1 MGNIEGTLA
10 MPRKSMNNN
19 FYWASEL
26 AKGDGVRVP
35 LRLNHDKTETGIIG
49 YSNLKWDSTVEHL
62 DYDAV
67 ITDEKID
74 KIVAEMIANGQSV
87 KVSLGIDATSVEK
100 ICKSGST
107 ECMDAPIDVI
117 FKEMSVLIGENPGI
131 PESSLNISEQITNM
145 ICGKQCI
152 ELFSTVENYNTSISG
167 NNDDKQV
174 MTLKEN
180 EITESEQNDAFNK
193 KVADAVNAQMDL
205 HLKTQE
211 ETAKLEKAVAEG
223 VKEAKA
229 KLDAKEAENPFAK
242 KAPCDPKKD
251 DCKQDVKTESV
262 DEAKI
267 NAIVEAKVKDATNAI
282 TEKYEEFVKKSEVST
297 GIKSFTEASMDE
309 HVPLMERVLKG
320 ESVSI
325 KLDKEEFIKAHSVQ
339 GSSIFDEAISTS
351 GTIPHV
357 GTGTGIVILPG
368 GIKVKTIRPWIEVR
382 TIKQGEDKTRFYT
395 LTIPAFGTI
404 TEHVSTEIT
413 PATHTLTGFDLAAD
427 TPRGFR
433 QNVLKAELE
442 KYPAD
447 LLEKIRETARV
458 RALEDEVTLVLST
471 IAAATSADFGA
482 NHFDDVGG
490 LVTDETAEDATTA
503 LTAAGLE
510 QCKQYLSEQGHQPE
524 GGGAVAAI
532 SPRQEKELIQDSTVV
547 RFIQQVQDGSVS
559 RSGKISMYF
568 GLEIFVTNSLASVN
582 NSTRAIVFMK
592 YKAFGFATARDLEI
606 EFDKNINRQSVDIVA
621 THRINAVIK
630 DATAYC
636 ILSSK
641 DD

>member
-10 MPRKSMNNN
+10 MPRKSMNGN

-35 LRLNHDKTETGIIG
+35 LRLNHDKTEAGIIG
-49 YSNLKWDSTVEHL
+49 YSILKWNPSIEHL
-62 DYDAV
+62 DYNAT

-74 KIVAEMIANGQSV
+74 ALVSELITKGESV
-87 KVSLGIDATSVEK
+87 KVSLGIDAQSVEK
-100 ICKSGST
+100 ICKSGSS
-107 ECMDAPIDVI
+107 ECMDAPIDVT
-117 FKEMSVLIGENPGI
+117 FREMSVLIGENPGI
-131 PESSLNISEQITNM
+131 PESSLNISEQITS
-145 ICGKQCI
+145 IVQALACGKQCI
-152 ELFSTVENYNTSISG
+152 ELFSTVEKYNTSISG
-167 NNDDKQV
+167 NNDDKQL
-174 MTLKEN
+174 MTLEETK
-180 EITESEQNDAFNK
+180 IAESEANDAFNK
-193 KVADAVNAQMDL
+193 KVADAVNAQMDV
-205 HLKTQE
+205 HLKASE

-223 VKEAKA
+223 VKEAQA
-229 KLDAKEAENPFAK
+229 KLEAENPFAK
-242 KAPCDPKKD
+242 KAPCDPKKE
-251 DCKQDVKTESV
+251 DCKNKTESV

-267 NAIVEAKVKDATNAI
+267 NAIVEARIKDATDAI
-282 TEKYEEFVKKSEVST
+282 SEKYEEFVKKSEVST
-297 GIKSFTEASMDE
+297 GSKSFTEASMDE

-325 KLDKEEFIKAHSVQ
+325 KMDKEEFIKAHSVQ
-339 GSSIFDEAISTS
+339 GTSIFDEAISTS

-395 LTIPAFGTI
+395 LTIPAFGNI

-433 QNVLKAELE
+433 QNVLKTELE
-442 KYPAD
+442 KYPSD

-458 RALEDEVTLVLST
+458 RSLEDEVKLVLDT
-471 IAAATSADFGA
+471 IATSTSVDFGA

-547 RFIQQVQDGSVS
+547 RFMQQVGDGSIS

-568 GLEIFVTNSLASVN
+568 GLEIFVTNSLKSAN
-582 NSTRAIVFMK
+582 NSTRAVVFMK

-636 ILSSK
+636 ILSTK